1 MQTSSAMP
9 VTLGLWMGISGNR
22 ELYAARHQSTR
33 NHKES
38 LQLPKYIHRVHRN
51 ASTECYGLLAHIVH
65 LSICFVQI
73 QTIPI
78 LLQYPKLFQ
87 IYASIAKQNTYVT
100 LSAGHCALPQDGML
114 RYSTILAMIPQGL
127 PKFEFSSALCKYI
140 YVLYTGYQTNV
151 YHCAS
156 DNTQSRKGCPYF
168 QSIHSLQ
175 LRATRI
181 NHFRANDFN

>member
-1 MQTSSAMP
+1 MLCTDP
-9 VTLGLWMGISGNR
+9 NNTDI
-22 ELYAARHQSTR
+22 
-33 NHKES
+33 
-38 LQLPKYIHRVHRN
+38 I
-51 ASTECYGLLAHIVH
+51 
-65 LSICFVQI
+65 
-73 QTIPI
+73 TIP
-78 LLQYPKLFQ
+78 Q
-87 IYASIAKQNTYVT
+87 IISNLCLNRKTKHVCN
-100 LSAGHCALPQDGML
+100 SFGALPQDGML

-127 PKFEFSSALCKYI
+127 PKFEFSSALCIYI